1 MLPKRLK
8 RQYQQE
14 VLDVV
19 KFGIEF
25 VPKEAYWK
33 TVYYAIQSEKRGFD
47 NLWITDHYNNRNVYV
62 TLAATAMYT
71 KKIVFGPGVTNPF
84 LINPIMTAQSLASLD
99 ELAPGRVVL
108 GMGAGDKT
116 TLASTGIEAKKQLS
130 AVVDAVAIFKAM
142 LEGKRVKYEGKVFQ
156 VKGTK
161 FNFKPRGQIPVYIG
175 AQGPK
180 MLVTA
185 GKIGDGVLINASH
198 PKDIDYAVG
207 RIKMGVNE
215 AGKNLSDVDVTAYTS
230 FSVHKKP
237 EKATKAASPVVA
249 FIVAGSPNVILERH
263 GIDLETANKI
273 RGALKKGDFG
283 GAFGSVSPEMME
295 AFSIAGTPDVCNEKI
310 TRLLKAGITQFVVG
324 SPIGPNVR
332 KSIDLIS
339 KQVIPHF
346 K

>member
-1 MLPKRLK
+1 
-8 RQYQQE
+8 
-14 VLDVV
+14 VV
-19 KFGIEF
+19 NFGIEF

-84 LINPIMTAQSLASLD
+84 LVNPIMTAQSLASLD
-99 ELAPGRVVL
+99 EMAPGRVVL

-116 TLASTGIEAKKQLS
+116 TLASTGIEATKQLS
-130 AVVDAVAIFKAM
+130 AVVDAIAIFKAM
-142 LEGKRVKYEGKVFQ
+142 LEGKSVTYEGAVFQ

-161 FNFKPRGQIPVYIG
+161 FNFKPRGQIPVYVG

-180 MLVTA
+180 MLATA

-198 PKDIDYAVG
+198 PKDIDYAVKQ
-207 RIKMGVNE
+207 IKSGVKE

-230 FSVHKKP
+230 FSVHEKP
-237 EKATKAASPVVA
+237 EKAMQAASPVVA

-263 GIDLETANKI
+263 GIDLEKANKI

-283 GAFGSVSPEMME
+283 VAFGSVSPKMME

-310 TRLLKAGITQFVVG
+310 SRLLKAGITQFVVG

-339 KQVIPHF
+339 EQVIPHF
-346 K
+346 KE

>member
-1 MLPKRLK
+1 M
-8 RQYQQE
+8 
-14 VLDVV
+14 V

-25 VPKEAYWK
+25 VPKEAFWK
-33 TVYYAIQSEKRGFD
+33 TVYYSIQSEKRGFD

-62 TLAATAMYT
+62 TLTTAALYT
-71 KKIVFGPGVTNPF
+71 KKIVLGPGVTNPY
-84 LINPIMTAQSLASLD
+84 LVNPIMTTQTLASLD

-116 TLASTGIEAKKQLS
+116 TLTSTGIEPKKQLS
-130 AVVDAVAIFKAM
+130 AVVDAIAIFREM
-142 LEGKRVKYEGKVFQ
+142 LQGKSVNYEGNVFKVS
-156 VKGTK
+156 GTK

-180 MLVTA
+180 MLATA
-185 GKIGDGVLINASH
+185 GEIGDGVLINASH

-207 RIKMGVNE
+207 QIKKGVDK
-215 AGKNLSDVDVTAYTS
+215 AGKKLSEVDVTAYTS

-249 FIVAGSPNVILERH
+249 FIVAGSPDVILERH
-263 GIDLETANKI
+263 GLEMNKANTI
-273 RGALKKGDFG
+273 RAALKKGNFSM
-283 GAFGSVSPEMME
+283 AFDSVTPKMIE

-310 TRLLKAGITQFVVG
+310 SRLLKAGIKQFVVG

-332 KSIDLIS
+332 NSIDLIS
-339 KQVIPHF
+339 DQVLPNF

>member
-1 MLPKRLK
+1 M
-8 RQYQQE
+8 
-14 VLDVV
+14 V

-33 TVYYAIQSEKRGFD
+33 TVYYAVQSEKRGFD

-62 TLAATAMYT
+62 TLAATAIYT
-71 KKIVFGPGVTNPF
+71 KKIVFGPGVTNPY
-84 LINPIMTAQSLASLD
+84 LINPVVTVQSLASLD
-99 ELAPGRVVL
+99 EMAPGRVVL

-116 TLASTGIEAKKQLS
+116 TLASTGVEAKKQLS
-130 AVVDAVAIFKAM
+130 AVVDAIRIFKAM
-142 LEGKRVKYEGKVFQ
+142 LEGKSVTYEGNVFQ
-156 VKGTK
+156 VNGTR

-180 MLVTA
+180 MLATA

-207 RIKMGVNE
+207 QIKKGVDE
-215 AGKNLSDVDVTAYTS
+215 AGKKMSDVDVTAYTS
-230 FSVHKKP
+230 YSVHKKP
-237 EKATKAASPVVA
+237 EKAIQAASPVVA

-263 GIDLETANKI
+263 GINLETADKI
-273 RGALKKGDFG
+273 REALKKGDFG
-283 GAFGSVSPEMME
+283 GAFSSVSPEMIE
-295 AFSIAGTPDVCNEKI
+295 AFSIAGTPDVCIQKI
-310 TRLLKAGITQFVVG
+310 ARLLKAGITQFVVG

-339 KQVIPHF
+339 EQVIPHF
-346 K
+346 KE

>member
-1 MLPKRLK
+1 M
-8 RQYQQE
+8 
-14 VLDVV
+14 V

-33 TVYYAIQSEKRGFD
+33 TVYYAIQAEKRGFD

-62 TLAATAMYT
+62 TLATTAMYT

-84 LINPIMTAQSLASLD
+84 LVNPIMTCQSLASLD
-99 ELAPGRVVL
+99 ELAPGRVAL

-130 AVVDAVAIFKAM
+130 AVVDAITIFKKM
-142 LEGKRVKYEGKVFQ
+142 LEGKSVTYEGNVFKVE
-156 VKGTK
+156 GTK

-180 MLVTA
+180 MLAMA
-185 GKIGDGVLINASH
+185 GEIGDGVLINASH
-198 PKDIDYAVG
+198 PKDIDYAVSQ
-207 RIKMGVNE
+207 IKNGVST
-215 AGKNLSDVDVTAYTS
+215 AGKSMSDVDVTAYTS
-230 FSVHKKP
+230 FSVHEKP
-237 EKATKAASPVVA
+237 EKALQAASPVVA

-263 GIDLETANKI
+263 GIDLDKANKI
-273 RGALKKGDFG
+273 RGALGKGDFG
-283 GAFGSVSPEMME
+283 GAFGSVTPKMMD
-295 AFSIAGTPDVCNEKI
+295 AFCIAGTPDMCNEKI
-310 TRLLKAGITQFVVG
+310 SRLLKAGITQFVVG
-324 SPIGPNVR
+324 SPVGPNVR

-339 KQVIPHF
+339 EEVIPHF

>member
-1 MLPKRLK
+1 M
-8 RQYQQE
+8 
-14 VLDVV
+14 V

-33 TVYYAIQSEKRGFD
+33 TVYYAVQSEKRGFD

-62 TLAATAMYT
+62 TLTATAIYT
-71 KKIVFGPGVTNPF
+71 KKIVFGPGVTNPY
-84 LINPIMTAQSLASLD
+84 LVNPVMTAQSLASLD
-99 ELAPGRVVL
+99 EMSPGRVVL
-108 GMGAGDKT
+108 GMGAGDIT
-116 TLASTGIEAKKQLS
+116 TLASTGVEATKQLS
-130 AVVDAVAIFKAM
+130 AVVDAITIFKAM
-142 LEGKRVKYEGKVFQ
+142 LEGKSVTY
-156 VKGTK
+156 KGK

-180 MLVTA
+180 MLATA

-207 RIKMGVNE
+207 QIKNGVSE
-215 AGKNLSDVDVTAYTS
+215 AGKNMSDVDVTAYTS
-230 FSVHKKP
+230 FSVHKQP
-237 EKATKAASPVVA
+237 EKAMQAASPVVA

-263 GIDLETANKI
+263 GMDLAKADKI

-295 AFSIAGTPDVCNEKI
+295 AFSICGTPDVCIQKI

-332 KSIDLIS
+332 QSIDLIS
-339 KQVIPHF
+339 EQVIPHF
-346 K
+346 KK

>member
-1 MLPKRLK
+1 M
-8 RQYQQE
+8 
-14 VLDVV
+14 V

-33 TVYYAIQSEKRGFD
+33 TVYYAIQAEKRGFD

-71 KKIVFGPGVTNPF
+71 KKIMFGPGVTNPF
-84 LINPIMTAQSLASLD
+84 LVNPIMTCQSLASLD
-99 ELAPGRVVL
+99 ELAPGRVAL

-130 AVVDAVAIFKAM
+130 AVVDAITIFKKM
-142 LEGKRVKYEGKVFQ
+142 LEGKSVTYEGNVFKVE
-156 VKGTK
+156 GTK

-180 MLVTA
+180 MLAVA

-198 PKDIDYAVG
+198 PKDIDYAVSQ
-207 RIKMGVNE
+207 IKKGVSE
-215 AGKNLSDVDVTAYTS
+215 AGKSMSDVDVTAYTS
-230 FSVHKKP
+230 FSVHEKP
-237 EKATKAASPVVA
+237 EKALKAASPVVA

-263 GIDLETANKI
+263 GIELDKANKI
-273 RGALKKGDFG
+273 RGALGKGDFG
-283 GAFGSVSPEMME
+283 GAFGSVTPKMME
-295 AFSIAGTPDVCNEKI
+295 AFCIAGTPDMCNEKI
-310 TRLLKAGITQFVVG
+310 SRLLKAGITQFVVG
-324 SPIGPNVR
+324 SPVGPNVR

-339 KQVIPHF
+339 EEVIPHF